1 MGKKVRVTKC
11 LYSRKGMPWLRF
23 SSLVRSV
30 MSVCSSA
37 KPGGQA
43 GGREWIRGQ
52 RQGPRSRVAAPATFP
67 DFLSDLGLHL
77 LHLQQRLLPVALGT
91 AALGAEYEQG
101 CGQQGG
107 GSGLRSLRC
116 QRVCRYLPCAGPGW
130 KGDSLPASLSSSGSS
145 LSSKPKT
152 ANHPINKRVEDP
164 KIDIS
169 PKKTYRWPRGT

>member
-1 MGKKVRVTKC
+1 
-11 LYSRKGMPWLRF
+11 MPWLRF

-52 RQGPRSRVAAPATFP
+52 RQGLRSHVAAPTTFP
-67 DFLSDLGLHL
+67 DFLPDLGLHL
-77 LHLQQRLLPVALGT
+77 LHLQQRLLPVALGA
-91 AALGAEYEQG
+91 AALGAEDEQG

-107 GSGLRSLRC
+107 GSGLRSLWC
-116 QRVCRYLPCAGPGW
+116 QRVCHYLPCAGPGW
-130 KGDSLPASLSSSGSS
+130 KGYSLPASLSSSGSS
-145 LSSKPKT
+145 LSSTPKT
-152 ANHPINKRVEDP
+152 ANYPINKQVEDP

>member
-52 RQGPRSRVAAPATFP
+52 RQGPRSHVAAPTTFP
-67 DFLSDLGLHL
+67 DFLPDLGLHL
-77 LHLQQRLLPVALGT
+77 LHLQQRLLPVALGA
-91 AALGAEYEQG
+91 AALGAEDEQG

-107 GSGLRSLRC
+107 GSGLRSLWC
-116 QRVCRYLPCAGPGW
+116 QRVCHYLPCAGPGW
-130 KGDSLPASLSSSGSS
+130 KGYSLPASLSSSGSS
-145 LSSKPKT
+145 LSSTPKT
-152 ANHPINKRVEDP
+152 ANYPINKQVEDP